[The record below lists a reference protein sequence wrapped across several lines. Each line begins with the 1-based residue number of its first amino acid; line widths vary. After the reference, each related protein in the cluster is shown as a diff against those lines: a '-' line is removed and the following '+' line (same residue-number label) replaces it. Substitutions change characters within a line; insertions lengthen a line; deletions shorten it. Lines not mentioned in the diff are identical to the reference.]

1 MTALTSATATWMPL
15 PASVL
20 APAPLALGVPAE
32 PCDSIIAISAL
43 PRAIGFGGCVGTD
56 APANG
61 LRGETDGKHRF
72 DSAAS
77 ISGRD
82 WRRYGKDR
90 GKLEGGGPL
99 RA

>member
-1 MTALTSATATWMPL
+1 MTALTSATATWMPS

-32 PCDSIIAISAL
+32 PRASISAM
-43 PRAIGFGGCVGTD
+43 PRAIGFGGCGGTESTI
-56 APANG
+56 G
-61 LRGETDGKHRF
+61 LRGDSEGNHRF
-72 DSAAS
+72 DGAAS

-90 GKLEGGGPL
+90 GKTEGGGPL

>member
-1 MTALTSATATWMPL
+1 MTALLSATATWMPS

-32 PCDSIIAISAL
+32 PCASILTISAM
-43 PRAIGFGGCVGTD
+43 PRVIGFGGCGGTESTI
-56 APANG
+56 G
-61 LRGETDGKHRF
+61 LRGDSEGSHRF

-90 GKLEGGGPL
+90 GHTEGGGPL